1 MANQNKKP
9 TKAEMRTLII
19 QGLIDL
25 VVGTLLILIEKLFG

>member
-9 TKAEMRTLII
+9 TKAEVKALIV

-25 VVGTLLILIEKLFG
+25 VIGTLLILIEKLFD

>member
-9 TKAEMRTLII
+9 TKAEMRKLII

-25 VVGTLLILIEKLFG
+25 VVGTLLILIEKLFD